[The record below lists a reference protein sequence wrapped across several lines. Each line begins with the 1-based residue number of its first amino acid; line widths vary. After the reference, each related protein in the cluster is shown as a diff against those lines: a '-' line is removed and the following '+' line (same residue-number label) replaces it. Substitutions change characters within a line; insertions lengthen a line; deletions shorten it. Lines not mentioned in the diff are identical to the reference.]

1 MKKSI
6 AAITQKLIAFP
17 LVWLTIEK
25 TILKLAEYCKY
36 QRSLVIAVVD
46 SDFES
51 AAENVLANP
60 VVQCGPF
67 AGMRYPHLQSVG
79 SCLVAKILGSY
90 EDELHHVINQIC
102 VKKYKQIIDIGSAE
116 GYYAVGL
123 AMKCPQA
130 KIYAFD
136 INEKAGNLC
145 REMAELNGCK
155 NVITKSFCSVETIEQ
170 FGNAGKTLLI
180 CDCEGFEKEILCN
193 NAGTAIESMDILV
206 EVHDFIDIEIS
217 LRLRER
223 FLATHDILVI
233 QSDSPTKKAQTRAYP
248 ALLKYDL
255 RVRKQLVSEWR
266 PEPMEWFYMVV
277 K

>member
-1 MKKSI
+1 MKRFF
-6 AAITQKLIAFP
+6 AAVTRKLLANQ
-17 LVWLTIEK
+17 LVWQTVAKRI
-25 TILKLAEYCKY
+25 IKLGEYFKY
-36 QRSLVIAVVD
+36 QRGLVANEADRDVERAV
-46 SDFES
+46 E
-51 AAENVLANP
+51 EVLGTP

-67 AGMRYPHLQSVG
+67 AGMCYPHRKAVE
-79 SCLVAKILGSY
+79 SCLVAKIVGSY
-90 EDELHHVINQIC
+90 EDELHPVINQIAL
-102 VKKYKQIIDIGSAE
+102 KNYSQILDVGSAE

-136 INEKAGNLC
+136 IIEEAAKLC

-155 NVITKSFCSVETIEQ
+155 NVITKSSCSAETIEQ

-193 NAGTAIESMDILV
+193 NAGSAIESMDILV

-233 QSDSPTKKAQTRAYP
+233 QSDSPTKKAQTRSYP